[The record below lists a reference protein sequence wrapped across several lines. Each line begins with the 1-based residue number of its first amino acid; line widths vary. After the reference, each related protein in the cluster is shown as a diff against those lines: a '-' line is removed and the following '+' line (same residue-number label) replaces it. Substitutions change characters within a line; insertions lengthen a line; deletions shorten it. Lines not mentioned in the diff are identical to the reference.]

1 MFFALYFVRNQLVFA
16 LYFVKNS
23 ILFALYS
30 FVSLRSNLASLHYG
44 ILQKEWSKAERA

>member
-23 ILFALYS
+23 ILFALY
-30 FVSLRSNLASLHYG
+30 FI
-44 ILQKEWSKAERA
+44 ILYLWSKEERA

>member
-23 ILFALYS
+23 ILFALY
-30 FVSLRSNLASLHYG
+30 FI
-44 ILQKEWSKAERA
+44 ILYLWSKAERA